1 MNIIISR
8 NLGPEVVTQ
17 YNISH
22 RYFNLMIMI
31 AGLALG
37 NIWSAFTDAYAQ
49 KNFEWMR
56 RIASIL
62 QKALLAGIPVIV
74 IMYFLATPFIN
85 LWIDKKVIV
94 PAEINICEAIIFC
107 KFLRK
112 YIHVH
117 DKRNRQD
124 PHSACHISYICRY
137 RISMYVMAMPSLWSS
152 RSTAHTYLGI
162 FLSRLYLDMYRSIKF
177 LIIPPRVIGINDITY
192 KFLFLW

>member
-1 MNIIISR
+1 
-8 NLGPEVVTQ
+8 
-17 YNISH
+17 
-22 RYFNLMIMI
+22 MI

-94 PAEINICEAIIFC
+94 PAEINICEAIYIFANFC
-107 KFLRK
+107 GNIYMCMINGIGK
-112 YIHVH
+112 IHIQLVIYLTFAVIAY
-117 DKRNRQD
+117 
-124 PHSACHISYICRY
+124 PCMSWLCRLY
-137 RISMYVMAMPSLWSS
+137 GVPW
-152 RSTAHTYLGI
+152 STAHTYLGI
-162 FLSRLYLDMYRSIKF
+162 FYPGSIWTCT
-177 LIIPPRVIGINDITY
+177 DQ
-192 KFLFLW
+192 